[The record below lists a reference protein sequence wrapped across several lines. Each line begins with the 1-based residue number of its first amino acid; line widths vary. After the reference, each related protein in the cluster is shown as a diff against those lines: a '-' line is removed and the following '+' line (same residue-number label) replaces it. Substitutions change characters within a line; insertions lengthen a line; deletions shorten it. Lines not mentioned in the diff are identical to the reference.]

1 MNNIFFDDK
10 IKDADDDLKDLK
22 ELIKV
27 DRDLKNKFK
36 QAREKIQRWFNPFQP
51 NRPCSLDIFTG
62 REKEIRSIINALE
75 KTDNGESEHVLIIGD
90 RGIGKSSLAMFVE
103 NAATFV
109 TDFELVKSKNINYF
123 TVFNSLGTVKN
134 LEELCIKLLEN
145 CYRELKKSQNR
156 IYTQLIKTIKKI
168 KGFTVG
174 GYGLQFDFSEDPKT
188 VSAIFDTLMMD
199 FWDKVNKKYSS
210 MLIIIDET
218 DHISND
224 KNFSSFFKSL
234 IETFNRNNYNNIMF
248 LFTATPQ
255 GLSNLIIGHDAF
267 PRLFKKFN
275 INNLSRKESD
285 ELIIKALQKS
295 IPRIEATNKF
305 LELVYEYSDG
315 LPCFI
320 HEICYASFEFNN
332 NQVLGID
339 DFRNGIIGTDT
350 IKGAIKNIY
359 DIHFR
364 QRYTQE
370 ILSNTYREILHIISS
385 FEETYVKSAEIL
397 KKFKGNKKTCNSYL
411 IRMVDRGFLKKA
423 EGKKGYYSIPE
434 KMFKLWLRFSSIN
447 SK

>member
-1 MNNIFFDDK
+1 MSNIFFDDK
-10 IKDADDDLKDLK
+10 IEDTDDISKDLE

-27 DRDLKNKFK
+27 DRGLKNKFE
-36 QAREKIQRWFNPFQP
+36 QAREKIPRWFNPFQP
-51 NRPCSLDIFTG
+51 NRPCSIDIFTG
-62 REKEIRSIINALE
+62 REKEIRSIVNALE
-75 KTDNGESEHVLIIGD
+75 KTDNSESEHVLIIGD

-109 TDFELVKSKNINYF
+109 TNFELVKNKNINYF

-156 IYTQLIKTIKKI
+156 IYAQLIKTIKKI

-174 GYGLQFDFSEDPKT
+174 GYGLQFDFNENPKI

-224 KNFSSFFKSL
+224 KDFSSFFKSL
-234 IETFNRNNYNNIMF
+234 IETFDRNNCNNIMF

-275 INNLSRKESD
+275 IKNLSRKESD
-285 ELIIKALQKS
+285 ELIIKTLQKS
-295 IPRIEATNKF
+295 IPKAEATNRF

-320 HEICYASFEFNN
+320 HEICYESFEVNN
-332 NQVLGID
+332 DRMLGVD
-339 DFRNGIIGTDT
+339 DFRGGVIGNGIIQ
-350 IKGAIKNIY
+350 GAIKNIY

-385 FEETYVKSAEIL
+385 FKETYVKSAEIL
-397 KKFKGNKKTCNSYL
+397 KKFKGNKKTCNGCL
-411 IRMVDRGFLKKA
+411 NRMVGRGFLKKA
-423 EGKKGYYSIPE
+423 EGKKGYYRIPE
-434 KMFKLWLRFSSIN
+434 KMFKLWLRSSSIN